1 MFDWFY
7 EFLYSI
13 SKTIF
18 RLIDGLMMCA
28 NKLCGTDD
36 VTLDGES
43 TDFLT
48 YLFRSEQITF
58 AFKIASLIGIIVLVF
73 FTIFAIIRTVT
84 KEKAEGTP
92 GQICLKALKSFLLF
106 LFVPAIM
113 LATIW
118 VGNTIMMA
126 MYKATSSGSASI
138 GSFLFGAFAQDGGM
152 DSGAA
157 NNFINGLLDYNN
169 TEQVSQYMD
178 LSNYS
183 FFFSWLAGG
192 VVLFTLASSLFL
204 FVDRI
209 LSIIILYI
217 VSPFS
222 ISTYVLD
229 DGAHFKLWRDQILVK
244 FFTGYGCIIALN
256 IYILIVQ
263 LTLNPSL
270 VFFRDSDF
278 GNLVMKL
285 LLIGGGALTLKKSMA
300 LIGNLVASG
309 AGSSE
314 LRDNA
319 ITAGGLA
326 GMAKGIAGSALG
338 GLATVS
344 GLRAA
349 KSIVGD
355 ALNSKSRDLGEKLLK
370 KMGIGIGDNRL
381 RENSE
386 DGDSDS
392 KNTSKPNY
400 GGGNLVENA
409 ISGGKNNDSSS
420 NSQNSDNANSSQ
432 PQGDKVGDKMV
443 DNAIMNGN
451 SIDNKKEE
459 DE

>member
-18 RLIDGLMMCA
+18 RLIDGLMLCA

-36 VTLDGES
+36 ITIDGES

-48 YLFRSEQITF
+48 YLFKSEQVSF
-58 AFKIASLIGIIVLVF
+58 AFKVAAIIGMIVLVF
-73 FTIFAIIRTVT
+73 FTIFAIIKSVT
-84 KEKAEGTP
+84 KEKVEGTP
-92 GQICLKALKSFLLF
+92 GQICLKAFKAFLMF

-118 VGNTIMMA
+118 IGNTIMMA
-126 MYKATSSGSASI
+126 MYNATVSGSASI
-138 GSFLFGAFAQDGGM
+138 GNFLFGAFAQDGGM
-152 DSGAA
+152 DSGTVEK
-157 NNFINGLLDYNN
+157 FLNGILDYTN
-169 TEQVSQYMD
+169 TSVVSENMT
-178 LSNYS
+178 LSNFS

-209 LSIIILYI
+209 ISIIILFI

-256 IYILIVQ
+256 IYMMVVQ
-263 LTLNPSL
+263 LTLNPALS
-270 VFFRDSDF
+270 FFPNSDF

-300 LIGNLVASG
+300 LIGNLISSG
-309 AGSSE
+309 AGSAE

-319 ITAGGLA
+319 ISAGGLA
-326 GMAKGIAGSALG
+326 SQAKGLAGSALG

-344 GLRAA
+344 GIRAA
-349 KSIVGD
+349 KSIVND
-355 ALNSKSRDLGEKLLK
+355 AASAKSRDLGEKLLK
-370 KMGIGIGDNRL
+370 KMGVGVSDNRTNRL
-381 RENSE
+381 DYSS
-386 DGDSDS
+386 GGSDSDS
-392 KNTSKPNY
+392 KNSEKPSY
-400 GGGNLVENA
+400 GDGNKAVENA
-409 ISGGKNNDSSS
+409 IAGGGSGSENQGNQNNNAVPKNANRGGEMIEMSIL
-420 NSQNSDNANSSQ
+420 NSD
-432 PQGDKVGDKMV
+432 GVKE
-443 DNAIMNGN
+443 
-451 SIDNKKEE
+451 KKE
-459 DE
+459 DDK

>member
-18 RLIDGLMMCA
+18 RLVDGLMMCA
-28 NKLCGTDD
+28 NKLCGTED
-36 VTLDGES
+36 VTIDGES

-48 YLFRSEQITF
+48 YLFKSEQISF
-58 AFKIASLIGIIVLVF
+58 AFKIAALIGIIVLVF
-73 FTIFAIIRTVT
+73 FTIFAIIRSIT
-84 KEKAEGTP
+84 KNKGEGTP
-92 GQICLKALKSFLLF
+92 GQICFKALKSFLMF
-106 LFVPAIM
+106 LFVPAVM

-126 MYKATSSGSASI
+126 MYKATSVGSASI
-138 GSFLFGAFAQDGGM
+138 GNFLFGAFAQDGGM
-152 DSGAA
+152 SSSAVEKFLQG
-157 NNFINGLLDYNN
+157 ILDYNN
-169 TEQVSQYMD
+169 TAQVAQNMD
-178 LSNYS
+178 LSNFS
-183 FFFSWLAGG
+183 FFFSWLSGG

-204 FVDRI
+204 FVDRVI
-209 LSIIILYI
+209 SIIILYV

-256 IYILIVQ
+256 IYMLIVQ
-263 LTLNPSL
+263 LTLNPAL
-270 VFFRDSDF
+270 VFFPGSEF

-319 ITAGGLA
+319 ISGGALA
-326 GMAKGIAGSALG
+326 RMTKGIAGSALG

-349 KSIVGD
+349 KSIVGN

-370 KMGIGIGDNRL
+370 KVGLGVGDNRV
-381 RENSE
+381 RENNE
-386 DGDSDS
+386 DSDS
-392 KNTSKPNY
+392 GSQNSSKPSY
-400 GGGNLVENA
+400 GSGNAIENA
-409 ISGGKNNDSSS
+409 ISGGGNNS
-420 NSQNSDNANSSQ
+420 NAQGGSNDNTNSNQ
-432 PQGDKVGDKMV
+432 PQNNKAGDKMV

-451 SIDNKKEE
+451 SFDNNKKEE

>member
-18 RLIDGLMMCA
+18 RLIDGLLLCA

-36 VTLDGES
+36 ITVDGEN

-48 YLFRSEQITF
+48 YLFKSEKVSF
-58 AFKIASLIGIIVLVF
+58 AFKVAAIIGMIVLVF
-73 FTIFAIIRTVT
+73 FTILAIIKSVT
-84 KEKAEGTP
+84 KEKVEGTP
-92 GQICLKALKSFLLF
+92 GQICFKALKAFLMF

-113 LATIW
+113 MATIW
-118 VGNTIMMA
+118 IGNTIMMA
-126 MYKATSSGSASI
+126 MYNATVNGSASV
-138 GSFLFGAFAQDGGM
+138 GNFLFGAFAQDGGM
-152 DSGAA
+152 DSATVEQ
-157 NNFINGLLDYNN
+157 FLNGVLDYTNI
-169 TEQVSQYMD
+169 TVVSEHMT
-178 LSNYS
+178 LSNFS

-209 LSIIILYI
+209 ISIIILFI

-256 IYILIVQ
+256 VYMMIVQ
-263 LTLNPSL
+263 LTLNPALS
-270 VFFRDSDF
+270 FFPNSDF

-309 AGSSE
+309 AGSAE

-319 ITAGGLA
+319 ISAGGLA
-326 GMAKGIAGSALG
+326 RQAKGLAGSALG
-338 GLATVS
+338 GLATMS
-344 GLRAA
+344 GMRAV
-349 KSIVGD
+349 KSIMND
-355 ALNSKSRDLGEKLLK
+355 AASAKSRDLGEKLLK
-370 KMGIGIGDNRL
+370 KMGIGVSDNRTN
-381 RENSE
+381 RWGYGP
-386 DGDSDS
+386 DGSSSDS
-392 KNTSKPNY
+392 KNSEKANY
-400 GGGNLVENA
+400 GDGNNAVENA
-409 ISGGKNNDSSS
+409 IAGGNDASKENKNEANNAAPKNS
-420 NSQNSDNANSSQ
+420 NRGAEMIEMSILNSD
-432 PQGDKVGDKMV
+432 GKRE
-443 DNAIMNGN
+443 GN
-451 SIDNKKEE
+451 E
-459 DE
+459 

>member
-28 NKLCGTDD
+28 NKLCGTED
-36 VTLDGES
+36 VVLDGEN

-48 YLFRSEQITF
+48 YLFRSEQISF
-58 AFKIASLIGIIVLVF
+58 AFKIASLLGIIVLVF
-73 FTIFAIIRTVT
+73 FTIFAIIRSIT

-92 GQICLKALKSFLLF
+92 GQICFKALKSFLMF

-126 MYKATSSGSASI
+126 MYKATSNGSASI
-138 GSFLFGAFAQDGGM
+138 GNFMFGAFAQDGGM
-152 DSGAA
+152 SQGNVDM
-157 NNFINGLLDYNN
+157 FLNGVLDYNN
-169 TEQVSQYMD
+169 TDQVSQCME
-178 LSNYS
+178 LSNFS

-204 FVDRI
+204 FVDRVI
-209 LSIIILYI
+209 SIIVLYI

-244 FFTGYGCIIALN
+244 FFTGYGCIITLN
-256 IYILIVQ
+256 VYMLIVQ

-270 VFFRDSDF
+270 VFFPGSDF
-278 GNLVMKL
+278 GNLMMKL

-309 AGSSE
+309 AGSTE

-319 ITAGGLA
+319 ISASGLA
-326 GMAKGIAGSALG
+326 GMAKGVAGSALG

-344 GLRAA
+344 GLKAA
-349 KSIVGD
+349 KSIVND
-355 ALNSKSRDLGEKLLK
+355 ALNAKSRDLGEKLLK
-370 KMGIGIGDNRL
+370 KVGLGVNDNRV
-381 RENSE
+381 RENNE
-386 DGDSDS
+386 DSDS
-392 KNTSKPNY
+392 GSKNSQKPSY
-400 GGGNLVENA
+400 GGGNNLVENA
-409 ISGGKNNDSSS
+409 ISGRNGDGQAGE
-420 NSQNSDNANSSQ
+420 NSQDNTNNNQ
-432 PQGDKVGDKMV
+432 PQNSKIGDKLV
-443 DNAIMNGN
+443 DSAIMNNN
-451 SIDNKKEE
+451 SFDNKKEE
-459 DE
+459 NE